1 MNAARASLPAMQKP
15 RIGYAFR
22 TTAAVAALGAVFLMT
37 GCARIPTG
45 SVGIVQHWSGAI
57 DPEPA
62 TGFKTTVLDS
72 VIEVDTTETRVPL
85 NGLRPADANGVLLDA
100 LDVVVSFRLVPA
112 KVPAFYIQTKE
123 LDSYVDESGRHT
135 TTIGLHVLQN
145 ILQHSIQEVTKK
157 EVTTQLAANLG
168 DYEQA
173 ILAQARTELEAG
185 YPGVFQLIRINVNHF
200 TPPTAIRDQVN
211 AIAALKVEAQRI
223 DQAQTLIKKQTDL
236 EAAKAVLEANAL
248 RAAMDASHLSAEQ
261 LIAWKNARAYETQA
275 RALGE
280 SATRT
285 IDAARQ
291 PQAK

>member
-1 MNAARASLPAMQKP
+1 MRARTLARTVPLIAILGSLLFMP
-15 RIGYAFR
+15 
-22 TTAAVAALGAVFLMT
+22 
-37 GCARIPTG
+37 GCARIATG
-45 SVGIVQHWSGAI
+45 SVGIVRHWSGEIAT
-57 DPEPA
+57 EPVV
-62 TGFKTTVLDS
+62 GFKTTVLDS

-123 LDSYVDESGRHT
+123 LDSYVDESGRHV

-168 DYEQA
+168 DYEKA
-173 ILAQARTELEAG
+173 ILAQASAELDAG

-223 DQAQTLIKKQTDL
+223 DQAQTLIKKQTEL
-236 EAAKAVLEANAL
+236 ESARAVLEANAL
-248 RAAMDASHLSAEQ
+248 RSAMDASHLSAEQ

-285 IDAARQ
+285 IDASRQ
-291 PQAK
+291 PATK